1 MKKGLGGLV
10 TNSVGQNPFSSGKCG
25 RYKPANTLAGS
36 KKQQSSSLTD
46 DKKPNVS
53 GGFLMNS
60 WFGNISVNM
69 KLGLGFGL
77 VLALTCVLA
86 LTGWT
91 SLGGLIDRSNWMSD
105 ITQLN
110 AGLTKLRV
118 VRLQYMLTNGDETA
132 AQNVQTTLESFAAQ
146 QQKLINSF
154 KSPENVKLLKEQ
166 AATIAE
172 YQTSLNKMRNAYRT
186 GNSARDSMSVSA
198 ETAYNQIESISKRVQ
213 QMDMSEQRF
222 EQFQAITAAKEAFI
236 LARYEVRGY
245 TATTNAETEQKAVGQ
260 IDAAIASLKSLNAQ
274 FAATQQDALRQLESA
289 LTSYRS
295 ALMAY
300 KNANTDAVQ
309 ARKEMTDQGTT
320 IVALSEQLYQ
330 IQLDRRDAESAQ
342 ARTFQLI
349 STLLALLVGVI
360 AAVIITRQI
369 TRPLQETLA
378 VVERIASGDLT
389 QNVTVTRRDEL
400 GVLQQG
406 IARMGVTLRDLIS
419 GIRDGVTQIASAA
432 EELSAVT
439 EQTSAGVN
447 SQKVETDQ
455 VATAM
460 HEMTATVQEVARNAE
475 EASQAA
481 AAADGEA
488 REGDKVVNEAIA
500 QIERLASEVVRSTE
514 AMSVLQQESDK
525 IGSVMDVIKAVAEQ
539 TNLLALNAAIE
550 AARAGEAG
558 RGFAVVADEVR
569 GLAQRTQ
576 KSTEEIE
583 GLVAGLQNGTQQ
595 VSAVMSNSR
604 ALTDSSVALTRKAG
618 ASLENITRT
627 VSNIQS
633 MNQQIAA
640 AAEQQS
646 AVAEEISRSIINV
659 RDVSEQTAAA
669 SDETAASSVELARLG
684 GQLQQMVSHFRV

>member
-1 MKKGLGGLV
+1 
-10 TNSVGQNPFSSGKCG
+10 
-25 RYKPANTLAGS
+25 
-36 KKQQSSSLTD
+36 
-46 DKKPNVS
+46 
-53 GGFLMNS
+53 MNS

-77 VLALTCVLA
+77 VLVLTCLLA
-86 LTGWT
+86 LTSWT

-118 VRLQYMLTNGDETA
+118 TRLQYMLTNGDETA
-132 AQNVQTTLESFAAQ
+132 AQNVQTTLDGFVAQ
-146 QQKLINSF
+146 QNALLSSF

-166 AATIAE
+166 SAVISA
-172 YQTSLNKMRNAYRT
+172 YQVSLNKMRSAYRT
-186 GNSARDSMSVSA
+186 GNTARDAMGANA
-198 ETAYNQIESISKRVQ
+198 EIAYKLIETLDSDVRKMGVG
-213 QMDMSEQRF
+213 DERF
-222 EQFQAITAAKEAFI
+222 AQFQAITQAKQEFM

-245 TATTNAETEQKAVGQ
+245 TANSNADTERKAVTQ
-260 IDAAIASLKSLNAQ
+260 LDAAIASLKPLNEHFSSAR
-274 FAATQQDALRQLESA
+274 QDELRQLENA
-289 LTSYRS
+289 LAQYRS
-295 ALMAY
+295 AVQAFKLAT
-300 KNANTDAVQ
+300 ANAVQ
-309 ARKEMTDQGTT
+309 ARKEMTDQGAS
-320 IVALSEQLYQ
+320 IVTLSEQLYQ

-342 ARTFQLI
+342 ARTLQLV

-369 TRPLQETLA
+369 TGPLRDTLA
-378 VVERIASGDLT
+378 VVERIAGGDLSHT
-389 QNVTVTRRDEL
+389 VIVTRRDEL

-488 REGDKVVNEAIA
+488 RAGDKVVSEAIA
-500 QIERLASEVVRSTE
+500 QIERLASEVVRSTD
-514 AMSVLQQESDK
+514 AMTVLQQESDK

-595 VSAVMSNSR
+595 VAAVMNNSR
-604 ALTDSSVALTRKAG
+604 SLTDSSVALTRKAG
-618 ASLENITRT
+618 VSLENITRT

-669 SDETAASSVELARLG
+669 SEETAASSVELARLG
-684 GQLQQMVSHFRV
+684 NQLQMLVSHFRV

>member
-1 MKKGLGGLV
+1 
-10 TNSVGQNPFSSGKCG
+10 
-25 RYKPANTLAGS
+25 
-36 KKQQSSSLTD
+36 
-46 DKKPNVS
+46 
-53 GGFLMNS
+53 MNS

-77 VLALTCVLA
+77 VLVLTCVLA
-86 LTGWT
+86 LTSGT

-105 ITQLN
+105 ITKLN

-132 AQNVQTTLESFAAQ
+132 AQNVQTTLDSFVAQ
-146 QQKLINSF
+146 QNALLSSF

-166 AATIAE
+166 SATISA
-172 YQTSLNKMRNAYRT
+172 YQVSLNKMRNAYRSANT
-186 GNSARDSMSVSA
+186 ARDAMTA
-198 ETAYNQIESISKRVQ
+198 NAGTAYQLIETINTDVQ
-213 QMDMSEQRF
+213 QMLSSDQRLEQY
-222 EQFQAITAAKEAFI
+222 QAITEAKQAFM

-245 TATTNAETEQKAVGQ
+245 TANSNPENERKAVAQ
-260 IDAAIASLKSLNAQ
+260 LDAALASLQPLNAY
-274 FAATQQDALRQLESA
+274 FASTRQGELRQLEAA
-289 LTSYRS
+289 LTQYRS
-295 ALMAY
+295 SVQAFTQAI
-300 KNANTDAVQ
+300 AEAVQ

-320 IVALSEQLYQ
+320 IVSLSEQLYQ

-342 ARTFQLI
+342 ARTLQLV
-349 STLLALLVGVI
+349 STLLALLVGII

-369 TRPLQETLA
+369 TRPLRETLA
-378 VVERIASGDLT
+378 VVDRIASGDLSH
-389 QNVTVTRRDEL
+389 NLIVTRRDEL

-432 EELSAVT
+432 EQLSAVT

-488 REGDKVVNEAIA
+488 RAGDQVVNEAIA
-500 QIERLASEVVRSTE
+500 QIERLASEVERSTD
-514 AMSVLQQESDK
+514 AMTVLQQESDK

-583 GLVAGLQNGTQQ
+583 GLVAGLQNGTLQ
-595 VSAVMSNSR
+595 VAAVMNNSR
-604 ALTDSSVALTRKAG
+604 SLTDSSVALTRKAG
-618 ASLENITRT
+618 VSLENITRT

-640 AAEQQS
+640 AAEEQS

-669 SDETAASSVELARLG
+669 SEETAASSVELARLG
-684 GQLQQMVSHFRV
+684 NQLQMMVSHFRV

>member
-1 MKKGLGGLV
+1 
-10 TNSVGQNPFSSGKCG
+10 
-25 RYKPANTLAGS
+25 
-36 KKQQSSSLTD
+36 
-46 DKKPNVS
+46 
-53 GGFLMNS
+53 MNS
-60 WFGNISVNM
+60 WFGNISVNL

-77 VLALTCVLA
+77 VLVLTSILA

-110 AGLTKLRV
+110 SSLTKLRV
-118 VRLQYMLTNGDETA
+118 ARLQYMLANGDETA
-132 AQNVQTTLESFAAQ
+132 AQNVQTNLDAFIAQ
-146 QQKLINSF
+146 QQKLLNSF
-154 KSPENVKLLKEQ
+154 KSPENLKLLNEQ
-166 AATIAE
+166 KAIITA
-172 YQTSLNKMRNAYRT
+172 YQQSLNKMREAYRN
-186 GNSARDSMSVSA
+186 GSAARQSMGDKADIANAQIDTLETSVKQMPDSPEHLA
-198 ETAYNQIESISKRVQ
+198 
-213 QMDMSEQRF
+213 
-222 EQFQAITAAKEAFI
+222 QFQAVADAKMQFQ
-236 LARYEVRGY
+236 LSRYEVRGY
-245 TATTNAETEQKAVGQ
+245 TGNVNAETEARAAAQIEKTITGLKDLSAVFG
-260 IDAAIASLKSLNAQ
+260 AS
-274 FAATQQDALRQLESA
+274 QQSA
-289 LTSYRS
+289 LTSLETALGAYRT
-295 ALMAY
+295 AVQNY
-300 KNANTDAVQ
+300 KAANANIVT
-309 ARKEMTDQGTT
+309 ARAEMTVQGNDIVT
-320 IVALSEQLYQ
+320 ISDKLYD

-342 ARTFQLI
+342 ARSLQLI

-360 AAVIITRQI
+360 AALIITRQI

-378 VVERIASGDLT
+378 VVERIASGDLSHNI
-389 QNVTVTRRDEL
+389 QVTRRDEL

-406 IARMGVTLRDLIS
+406 IQRMGTTLRELIS

-447 SQKVETDQ
+447 SQKIETDQ

-475 EASQAA
+475 QASQAA
-481 AAADGEA
+481 SDADGQA
-488 REGDKVVNEAIA
+488 REGDKVVAEAIA
-500 QIERLASEVVRSTE
+500 QIERLAAEVARSTD
-514 AMSVLQQESDK
+514 AMSHLQQESNK

-595 VSAVMSNSR
+595 VANVMNNSR
-604 ALTDSSVALTRKAG
+604 SLTDSSVELTRKAG

-646 AVAEEISRSIINV
+646 AVAEEISRSIVNV
-659 RDVSEQTAAA
+659 RDVSEQTATA
-669 SDETAASSVELARLG
+669 SDETAKSSVELARLG
-684 GQLQQMVSHFRV
+684 SQLQQMVSHFRV

>member
-1 MKKGLGGLV
+1 
-10 TNSVGQNPFSSGKCG
+10 
-25 RYKPANTLAGS
+25 
-36 KKQQSSSLTD
+36 
-46 DKKPNVS
+46 
-53 GGFLMNS
+53 MNS

-110 AGLTKLRV
+110 SSLTKLRV

-132 AQNVQTTLESFAAQ
+132 AQNVQTTLDGFAAQ
-146 QQKLINSF
+146 QQKLISSF

-186 GNSARDSMSVSA
+186 GNTARDTMSVNAAS
-198 ETAYNQIESISKRVQ
+198 AYNLIESIGKRVQ

-222 EQFQAITAAKEAFI
+222 EQFQAISAAKEAFI

-245 TATTNAETEQKAVGQ
+245 TATTNAETEQKAIGQ
-260 IDAAIASLKSLNAQ
+260 IDVAIASLKPLNVH
-274 FAATQQDALRQLESA
+274 FADTQQDALRQLETA
-289 LTSYRS
+289 LTNYRS

-300 KNANTDAVQ
+300 KNANSEAVQ
-309 ARKEMTDQGTT
+309 ARKEMTDQGAT
-320 IVALSEQLYQ
+320 IVTLSEQLYQ
-330 IQLDRRDAESAQ
+330 IQLDRRDTESAQ

-369 TRPLQETLA
+369 TRPLRETLA

-447 SQKVETDQ
+447 SQKIETDQ

-488 REGDKVVNEAIA
+488 REGDKVVNEAIT
-500 QIERLASEVVRSTE
+500 QIERLASEVARSTE

-595 VSAVMSNSR
+595 VSTVMNNSR

-669 SDETAASSVELARLG
+669 SDETAKSSVELARLG

>member
-1 MKKGLGGLV
+1 
-10 TNSVGQNPFSSGKCG
+10 
-25 RYKPANTLAGS
+25 
-36 KKQQSSSLTD
+36 
-46 DKKPNVS
+46 
-53 GGFLMNS
+53 MNS

-146 QQKLINSF
+146 QQALINKF

-186 GNSARDSMSVSA
+186 GNSARDVMSVNA
-198 ETAYNQIESISKRVQ
+198 DTAYNLIESISNRVR

-222 EQFQAITAAKEAFI
+222 EQFQAITEAKEAFI

-245 TATTNAETEQKAVGQ
+245 TATTNNETEQKAVGQ
-260 IDAAIASLKSLNAQ
+260 LNVAIDSLKQLNAH
-274 FAATQQDALRQLESA
+274 FSATQQDTLRQLETA
-289 LTSYRS
+289 LTNYRS
-295 ALMAY
+295 ALQAY
-300 KNANTDAVQ
+300 KNANSEAVQ
-309 ARKEMTDQGTT
+309 ARKEMTDQGAAIVTT
-320 IVALSEQLYQ
+320 SEQLYQ
-330 IQLDRRDAESAQ
+330 IQLDRRDIESAQ

-369 TRPLQETLA
+369 TRPLQDTLA

-595 VSAVMSNSR
+595 VAAVMNNSR

-618 ASLENITRT
+618 DSLENITRT

>member
-1 MKKGLGGLV
+1 MG
-10 TNSVGQNPFSSGKCG
+10 
-25 RYKPANTLAGS
+25 AN
-36 KKQQSSSLTD
+36 
-46 DKKPNVS
+46 
-53 GGFLMNS
+53 
-60 WFGNISVNM
+60 
-69 KLGLGFGL
+69 
-77 VLALTCVLA
+77 
-86 LTGWT
+86 
-91 SLGGLIDRSNWMSD
+91 
-105 ITQLN
+105 
-110 AGLTKLRV
+110 
-118 VRLQYMLTNGDETA
+118 
-132 AQNVQTTLESFAAQ
+132 
-146 QQKLINSF
+146 
-154 KSPENVKLLKEQ
+154 
-166 AATIAE
+166 
-172 YQTSLNKMRNAYRT
+172 
-186 GNSARDSMSVSA
+186 A
-198 ETAYNQIESISKRVQ
+198 ETASTLIDDLNSRVQ
-213 QMDMSEQRF
+213 QLPPSDQRF
-222 EQFQAITAAKEAFI
+222 EQFQAITAARQAFL

-245 TATTNAETEQKAVGQ
+245 TATTNAETEQKAVAQ
-260 IDAAIASLKSLNAQ
+260 LDAAIASLKQLNVHFTDAQ
-274 FAATQQDALRQLESA
+274 PETLRQLETA
-289 LTSYRS
+289 LGNYRS
-295 ALMAY
+295 ALQAY
-300 KNANTDAVQ
+300 KAANSDAVQ
-309 ARKEMTDQGTT
+309 ARKEMTDQGAA
-320 IVALSEQLYQ
+320 IVSLSEQLYQ

-342 ARTFQLI
+342 ARTLQLI
-349 STLLALLVGVI
+349 STLLALLVGII
-360 AAVIITRQI
+360 AAVLITRQI
-369 TRPLQETLA
+369 TGPLRETLA
-378 VVERIASGDLT
+378 VVDRIASGDLS
-389 QNVTVTRRDEL
+389 QDVRVTRRDEL

-475 EASQAA
+475 QASQAA

-488 REGDKVVNEAIA
+488 REGDKVVGEAIT
-500 QIERLASEVVRSTE
+500 QIERLASEVARSTE
-514 AMSVLQQESDK
+514 AMGLLQQESDK

-583 GLVAGLQNGTQQ
+583 GLVAALQNGTQQ
-595 VSAVMSNSR
+595 VATVMNNSR
-604 ALTDSSVALTRKAG
+604 TLTDSSVALTRKAG
-618 ASLENITRT
+618 TSLENITRT

-669 SDETAASSVELARLG
+669 SDETAKSSVELARLG
-684 GQLQQMVSHFRV
+684 NQLQMMVSHFRV

>member
-1 MKKGLGGLV
+1 
-10 TNSVGQNPFSSGKCG
+10 
-25 RYKPANTLAGS
+25 
-36 KKQQSSSLTD
+36 
-46 DKKPNVS
+46 
-53 GGFLMNS
+53 MNS

-77 VLALTCVLA
+77 VLVLTSILA

-110 AGLTKLRV
+110 ASLTKLRI
-118 VRLQYMLTNGDETA
+118 VRLQYMLANGDEGV
-132 AQNVQTTLESFAAQ
+132 AQNVQTNLDSFSAQ
-146 QQKLINSF
+146 QQKLLDSF
-154 KSPENVKLLKEQ
+154 KSPDNLKLLNEQ
-166 AATIAE
+166 KAIITA
-172 YQTSLNKMRNAYRT
+172 YQQSLNKMREAYRN
-186 GNSARDSMSVSA
+186 GNAARQVMGDKADIANAQIGALDSSVRQMPDSA
-198 ETAYNQIESISKRVQ
+198 E
-213 QMDMSEQRF
+213 RF
-222 EQFQAITAAKEAFI
+222 TQFQAVTSAKEQFQ

-245 TATTNAETEQKAVGQ
+245 TGNVNAETEARAAAQIEKA
-260 IDAAIASLKSLNAQ
+260 IDGLKDLHAAFGASQQTALSSLE
-274 FAATQQDALRQLESA
+274 TALGA
-289 LTSYRS
+289 YRS
-295 ALMAY
+295 AVQNY
-300 KNANTDAVQ
+300 KAANANIVS
-309 ARKEMTDQGTT
+309 ARAEMTTQGTDIVT
-320 IVALSEQLYQ
+320 ISDKLYD
-330 IQLDRRDAESAQ
+330 IQLQRRDAESAQ
-342 ARTFQLI
+342 ARSLQLI
-349 STLLALLVGVI
+349 STLLALLVGIV

-369 TRPLQETLA
+369 TRPLRETLA
-378 VVERIASGDLT
+378 VVERIASGDLSHNI
-389 QNVTVTRRDEL
+389 QVTRRDEL

-406 IARMGVTLRDLIS
+406 IQRMGTTLRELIS

-447 SQKVETDQ
+447 SQKIETDQ

-475 EASQAA
+475 QASQAA
-481 AAADGEA
+481 SAADGEA
-488 REGDKVVNEAIA
+488 RAGDKVVAEAIA
-500 QIERLASEVVRSTE
+500 QIERLAAEVARSTD
-514 AMSVLQQESDK
+514 AMTHLQQESNK

-595 VSAVMSNSR
+595 VAAVMNNSR
-604 ALTDSSVALTRKAG
+604 SLTDSSVELTRKAG
-618 ASLENITRT
+618 VSLENITRT

-646 AVAEEISRSIINV
+646 AVAEEISRSIVNV

-669 SDETAASSVELARLG
+669 SDETAKSSVELARLG

>member
-1 MKKGLGGLV
+1 
-10 TNSVGQNPFSSGKCG
+10 
-25 RYKPANTLAGS
+25 
-36 KKQQSSSLTD
+36 
-46 DKKPNVS
+46 
-53 GGFLMNS
+53 MNS
-60 WFGNISVNM
+60 WFGNISVNL

-91 SLGGLIDRSNWMSD
+91 SLGSLIDRSNWMSD

-110 AGLTKLRV
+110 ASLTKLRV
-118 VRLQYMLTNGDETA
+118 ARLQYMLTNGDEAT
-132 AQNVQTTLESFAAQ
+132 AQNVQTTLEAFSAQ
-146 QQKLINSF
+146 QQALLVKF
-154 KSPENVKLLKEQ
+154 KSPENLKLLNEQ
-166 AATIAE
+166 GTVIDA
-172 YQTSLNKMRNAYRT
+172 YKTSLNKMRGAYRA
-186 GNSARDSMSVSA
+186 GSSARDVMIANA
-198 ETAYNQIESISKRVQ
+198 ETANTLINDLNSRVQ
-213 QMDMSEQRF
+213 QLPPSDQRF
-222 EQFQAITAAKEAFI
+222 EQFQAITAAKEAFL

-245 TATTNAETEQKAVGQ
+245 TATTNAETEQKAVAQ
-260 IDAAIASLKSLNAQ
+260 LDAAIASLKQLNAH
-274 FAATQQDALRQLESA
+274 FADVQPDALQRLESA
-289 LTSYRS
+289 LGNYRS
-295 ALMAY
+295 ALQAY
-300 KNANTDAVQ
+300 KTANGDVVQ
-309 ARKEMTDQGTT
+309 ARKEMTDEGAA
-320 IVALSEQLYQ
+320 IVSLSDALYQ
-330 IQLDRRDAESAQ
+330 IQLDRRDAESDN
-342 ARTFQLI
+342 ARTLQLV
-349 STLLALLVGVI
+349 STLLALLVGII
-360 AAVIITRQI
+360 AAVVITRQI
-369 TRPLQETLA
+369 TGPLRDTLA
-378 VVERIASGDLT
+378 VVDRIASGDLSHDV
-389 QNVTVTRRDEL
+389 QVTRRDEL

-475 EASQAA
+475 QASQAA

-488 REGDKVVNEAIA
+488 REGDKVVAEAID

-514 AMSVLQQESDK
+514 AMGVLQQESDK

-583 GLVAGLQNGTQQ
+583 SLVAGLQNGTQQ
-595 VSAVMSNSR
+595 VAMVMNNSR
-604 ALTDSSVALTRKAG
+604 VLTDSSVALTRKAG

-684 GQLQQMVSHFRV
+684 NQLQAMVSHFRV